1 MGPVV
6 KPRKNGDEKRLP
18 EDDAVPEEVDADVPS
33 VSTSSTGAFGIGLST
48 PPALNSVKEVLLRK
62 YLLDIEGLMLP
73 NENSSHQKV
82 VTLSTDLFLELNSW
96 RAFEHTSEQMFS

>member
-18 EDDAVPEEVDADVPS
+18 TDDAVPEEVDADVPS
-33 VSTSSTGAFGIGLST
+33 VSTSSTGEFGVGLST
-48 PPALNSVKEVLLRK
+48 PPALNSGKEVLLRK

-73 NENSSHQKV
+73 NKSTSHKKIF
-82 VTLSTDLFLELNSW
+82 SKRFLYLL
-96 RAFEHTSEQMFS
+96 HCYLHYIQ